1 MTEDE
6 MAKCHLIHV
15 QCLHK
20 TVIRFSGNTVRHYVH
35 VIDGEKA
42 D

>member
-1 MTEDE
+1 MEELTHT
-6 MAKCHLIHV
+6 KCHLIHA

-35 VIDGEKA
+35 FIDGEKT